1 EIEGFAK
8 SEIGLLQRGWKSK
21 PSFCTELTQFSHP
34 AITPKG
40 WVDEVT
46 AIALQFKT
54 DAYSLLRHSSAQR
67 AEIERLTKERDIP
80 FKLEDETGIICLR
93 EDAIIIAQLSVR
105 RRLKVSVQTLY

>member
-1 EIEGFAK
+1 MDKLLSVNKLREIEGFAK

-34 AITPKG
+34 AITPKA
-40 WVDEVT
+40 WVDGVI

-80 FKLEDETGIICLR
+80 FKLEDDILGRKIVTAT
-93 EDAIIIAQLSVR
+93 EDASYA
-105 RRLKVSVQTLY
+105 

>member
-1 EIEGFAK
+1 MDKLLSVNKLREIEGFAK

-34 AITPKG
+34 AITPKE
-40 WVDEVT
+40 WVDGVI

-80 FKLEDETGIICLR
+80 F
-93 EDAIIIAQLSVR
+93 EDASENSR
-105 RRLKVSVQTLY
+105 NKRGE